1 MLICIYSDLIQPK
14 LHKILHTPIYESKLV
29 DLIFGEK
36 MNKAKVL
43 NGLIAL
49 SVFSLLISGCST
61 HISTQIPVKKEVGQ
75 LNLQS
80 KKFEQQVKTDKVIAI
95 VSPVFAARNESAK
108 VQNTSATSGMSPY
121 EAMLMGR
128 QGTVK
133 GSTDF
138 KQDFANNYAQR
149 LSKAF
154 ESSISEMLAA
164 KGFKLQGPFS
174 NFDDI
179 TYREKKKI
187 YLAFVPKVDFQIEKK
202 VLKSKK
208 ERLYIHEEG
217 VIQIGGNLIVTMVEP
232 MTGETFIKKRINL
245 SDFNIEEPY
254 LQDKQY
260 RVEGG
265 LNVATAMDKIS
276 APDFIKDTTDVA
288 LTKAINEFYTKA
300 INKIDL
306 YLDREEILSYEKD
319 ILKLKG
325 LKRF

>member
-1 MLICIYSDLIQPK
+1 MK
-14 LHKILHTPIYESKLV
+14 KI
-29 DLIFGEK
+29 
-36 MNKAKVL
+36 KVL
-43 NGLIAL
+43 NGMVTLGVL
-49 SVFSLLISGCST
+49 SLLISGCST
-61 HISTQIPVKKEVGQ
+61 HIPVKKEVGH

-80 KKFEQQVKTDKVIAI
+80 EKFVQQVKTDKVIAI
-95 VSPVFAARNESAK
+95 VSPVFAARDESAK
-108 VQNTSATSGMSPY
+108 VQNTSGMSPY
-121 EAMLMGR
+121 EAMLMAR

-133 GSTDF
+133 GSTNF
-138 KQDFANNYAQR
+138 KQNFSNNYAQQ

-154 ESSISEMLAA
+154 ESSISEMIAA

-202 VLKSKK
+202 VLNSKK
-208 ERLYIHEEG
+208 ERLFVHEEG
-217 VIQIGGNLIVTMVEP
+217 VIQIGGSLVITMVEP
-232 MTGETFIKKRINL
+232 MTGETFVKKRINL

-254 LQDKQY
+254 VKDRQY
-260 RVEGG
+260 RVGGG
-265 LNVATAMDKIS
+265 LNISSALDKAS
-276 APDFIKDTTDVA
+276 APDSLSDTTDVA
-288 LTKAINEFYTKA
+288 LTKAINAFYAKA